1 MNNTDLTPA
10 QKRDKYVQK
19 MRERQVVRPLAR
31 LTIDHAQPILD
42 AATRKVTVR
51 GRDRDRR
58 TMVAAQIMEALFA
71 NAMEGDMKA
80 LRALLKLGERYID
93 LDNRPPP
100 PERLYRYLQIT
111 FDDIACWKR
120 HGMLPASCPD
130 DPFDIA
136 DEVLIRGWKRWQK
149 YLENMKVPLTEVD
162 EIAPKP

>member
-1 MNNTDLTPA
+1 MNNADLTPA

-19 MRERQVVRPLAR
+19 MRRRVEARPQTR
-31 LTIDHAQPILD
+31 PMIDHARPILE
-42 AATRKVTVR
+42 AAMRKVTVR
-51 GRDRDRR
+51 GRNRDRR
-58 TMVAAQIMEALFA
+58 VTAGEQVMEGLFA

-100 PERLYRYLQIT
+100 DKLYRYVQIT

-120 HGMLPASCPD
+120 HGALPASCPD

-136 DEVLIRGWKRWQK
+136 EEVLIRGWKRWQK
-149 YLENMKVPLTEVD
+149 YLENMEVPFTEAD